1 MTQNSTQELLL
12 AYLFDELRPS
22 ERNCLEH
29 YLISSSQLQQDLTT
43 YARTIDQLKLPLLEP
58 SEQSVKLLMDYAAA
72 D

>member
-1 MTQNSTQELLL
+1 M
-12 AYLFDELRPS
+12 
-22 ERNCLEH
+22 EH
-29 YLISSSQLQQDLTT
+29 YLISSSQLQQDLST